1 MNKNFLPI
9 SNNQIE
15 SDMSGKSIIFG
26 KLMEGFISRQNN
38 KTENKE

>member
-1 MNKNFLPI
+1 MLYFKVR
-9 SNNQIE
+9 
-15 SDMSGKSIIFG
+15 KAIIFG